1 MSGGMTAR
9 REDPRARPAPGAPA
23 EVGQRNGIM
32 LVLCSALCFA
42 SLGVLAQVAHRAGVS
57 VATLVSTRF
66 LLAAIVFWIMV
77 KVMRRPLPDRR
88 DALLAVALGVAYSA
102 HTTLLFV
109 SLTETKAAIV
119 DLLFFTYP
127 ALVAMGAFGLR
138 RERWC
143 GRRAAAVAAT
153 LVGTAMVLG
162 GSVVGVNAGGA
173 GLALAAAL
181 VYAGYILAASS
192 LLPRIDA
199 LVFVALLT
207 SGAATAATAG
217 GLVLGQLQSS
227 FSTRD
232 ILLLAAIALVSTVLG
247 ISSFVAGV
255 ARLGPSRASIVSGIQ
270 PALTAVLAFLA
281 FRDRLGVLQLVGGAL
296 VLGTIVVLESASLRV
311 RPKPASSPT
320 AATPSADVARPIVVR
335 LNEPADRRALARLA
349 RLDAKQLPP
358 EPLLIAEVDGEILA
372 ATPLQGIA
380 QPLSDP
386 CTRATHHLIELL
398 ELRAAQLRQPNHR
411 HTLKPITGTA
421 TA

>member
-1 MSGGMTAR
+1 
-9 REDPRARPAPGAPA
+9 
-23 EVGQRNGIM
+23 
-32 LVLCSALCFA
+32 
-42 SLGVLAQVAHRAGVS
+42 
-57 VATLVSTRF
+57 
-66 LLAAIVFWIMV
+66 
-77 KVMRRPLPDRR
+77 MRRPLPGRR
-88 DALLAVALGVAYSA
+88 DALLAVALGVGYSA
-102 HTTLLFV
+102 HTTLLFA

-127 ALVAMGAFGLR
+127 ALVAVGAVGLR

-162 GSVVGVNAGGA
+162 DSAVGVNAGGA

-320 AATPSADVARPIVVR
+320 AAAPSADVARPIVVR

-358 EPLLIAEVDGEILA
+358 EPLLVAEVDGEILA
-372 ATPLQGIA
+372 ATPLQGVA

-386 CTRATHHLIELL
+386 STRATHHLIELL
-398 ELRAAQLRQPNHR
+398 ELRAAQIRQPNHR

-421 TA
+421 SA